1 MRRLRTFISI
11 FLLALFA
18 AYQINTTLFIHSH
31 VIGGIKVVHSHP
43 FNTPHS
49 HTTAELTLISQ
60 LSDFHSFEAHG
71 FHYDFTPHLIH
82 SAQQAEYIAVG
93 CSRICADH
101 PSLRAPPSFII
112 A

>member
-1 MRRLRTFISI
+1 MRRLQTLISI
-11 FLLALFA
+11 FLFALFA

-31 VIGGIKVVHSHP
+31 MIGGVKIVHSHP

-71 FHYDFTPHLIH
+71 FHYDFTPHQAYSI
-82 SAQQAEYIAVG
+82 QQAEYAAMD
-93 CSRICADH
+93 CCRIWTDRK
-101 PSLRAPPSFII
+101 SVV
-112 A
+112 